1 MLLRLVAGPFPER
14 DPFAINAAAIF
25 LSEKTMA
32 SPGPEARDKFDM
44 SQSVETWGNFL
55 SLAKWIVIGSLITL
69 VIMAIFLT
77 GGQPTY

>member
-1 MLLRLVAGPFPER
+1 
-14 DPFAINAAAIF
+14 
-25 LSEKTMA
+25 MA